1 MSEKDFSTFRD
12 NVRLLITS
20 EGITQSQLAE
30 KIGISESYMSRIMT
44 GERTP
49 SLDVVF
55 SISKR
60 YKRKMDDLI
69 NKSVL
74 RA

>member
-1 MSEKDFSTFRD
+1 MSEKDFSIFRN
-12 NVRLLITS
+12 NVRHLMLS
-20 EGITQSQLAE
+20 EGITQAQLAT
-30 KIGISESYMSRIMT
+30 KIGISESYMSRIMS
-44 GERTP
+44 GDRSP

-74 RA
+74 RT

>member
-44 GERTP
+44 GERPP

>member
-1 MSEKDFSTFRD
+1 MSEKDFSTFRE

-44 GERTP
+44 GERPP

-74 RA
+74 RT